1 MHTIQLTRSGP
12 IPLSARSEEERM
24 GTQGDRIFEVT
35 SERGFPDPWLS
46 FGDSL
51 CDEAAISTELTR
63 AITNARKEPADGPR
77 REVARVFTAKK
88 ANLRRCVGI
97 LDQVLSD
104 YDESGMWGV
113 LDERAAKLNV
123 QDVLET
129 WGRTQALHPFPVV
142 LRSLEFNWGYMKEH
156 GVRAFYE
163 MTRIYASRLQENTE
177 RWHVAWRGEVS
188 TGVVDRIT
196 SIECDLASIEAPMH
210 CDVCKK
216 TITALLYLDE

>member
-1 MHTIQLTRSGP
+1 
-12 IPLSARSEEERM
+12 M
-24 GTQGDRIFEVT
+24 GTQGDRIFHIT
-35 SERGFPDPWLS
+35 AERGFPDPWLS

-51 CDEAAISTELTR
+51 CDEAALSTELTR
-63 AITNARKEPADGPR
+63 AITKARKEPAER
-77 REVARVFTAKK
+77 TRAEVTGVFQAKK
-88 ANLRRCVGI
+88 ANLHRCASI

-104 YDESGMWGV
+104 YDASGMWEV
-113 LDERAAKLNV
+113 LDERASRLDV

-129 WGRTQALHPFPVV
+129 WGRTQALHSFPVV

-156 GVRAFYE
+156 GVRGFYE
-163 MTRIYASRLQENTE
+163 MTCGYVSRLQENTQ
-177 RWHVAWRGEVS
+177 RWHEAWLGEVT

>member
-1 MHTIQLTRSGP
+1 
-12 IPLSARSEEERM
+12 M

-35 SERGFPDPWLS
+35 AERGFPDPWLS

-51 CDEAAISTELTR
+51 CDEAALSTELTR
-63 AITNARKEPADGPR
+63 ALTKARKEPSGETRA
-77 REVARVFTAKK
+77 EVDRVFVAKE
-88 ANLRRCVGI
+88 ANIRRCGGI

-104 YDESGMWGV
+104 YDESGMWTV
-113 LDERAAKLNV
+113 LDEKAGRLDIA
-123 QDVLET
+123 DVVET
-129 WGRTQALHPFPVV
+129 WSRTQALHPFPVV
-142 LRSLEFNWGYMKEH
+142 LKSLEFNWGYMKEH

-163 MTRIYASRLQENTE
+163 MTRGYITRLQENTE
-177 RWHVAWRGEVS
+177 RWHAAWDAEVTTGE
-188 TGVVDRIT
+188 VDRIT